1 MIKWHELPSKQGKF
15 FNGEMA
21 GTLEDALPEALT
33 AILAKLAEYTWAT
46 RGDVTV
52 HLEAGVDT
60 GRLIAAIETAETT
73 NRDGCAVRLQGL
85 QDFWYDT
92 DEGVADEDTFAS
104 EIQNMRRKIGSAFLA
119 LLEREGRTTLR
130 DASTLRFVMAG
141 GEPGEVLDEHMIF

>member
-1 MIKWHELPSKQGKF
+1 MFKWHELPSKQGKF
-15 FNGEMA
+15 YTAELA
-21 GTLEDALPEALT
+21 GNLEDSLPAALT
-33 AILAKLAEYTWAT
+33 AILAKLAEYAWAT

-60 GRLIAAIETAETT
+60 GRLIAAIETPETSK
-73 NRDGCAVRLQGL
+73 RDGCAVRLQGL

-104 EIQNMRRKIGSAFLA
+104 EIQNMRRQIGSAFLA
-119 LLEREGRTTLR
+119 LLLREGRTALQ

-141 GEPGEVLDEHMIF
+141 AEPGEVLDDHLIF